1 MATTNFVDGV
11 TGLFAPWHN
20 DVDQAVYRSK
30 DYAIDTGIVNAY
42 IVALNPVKTAYTSG
56 MAVVFSTANANT
68 GPATIN
74 VNGLGIIPITAQG
87 NVPLTSGQ
95 ILSNSPMVGI
105 INSSGGNHLEILA
118 SNNAAWNDLRYAT
131 LASLSTQA
139 FAGPVSFPSSLNGTS
154 NYDAATAQTFSPAFL
169 GDLNTAIQ
177 AGDYNFV
184 PSSANKPAGI
194 TSYGFLKVFRH
205 VNTGPSA
212 VYVVQLAYDMN
223 GANPNAAFTRRG
235 MSAGTGSYTVTW
247 GSWVAVGAG
256 VGVWQTWQNV
266 LASRVPGVTY
276 TNSTGKPIVVAI
288 TAYQTN
294 NVDGSGT
301 LVVGGVS
308 VGYHR
313 NFVNA
318 SQPAITQISAIVP
331 DGGNYIY
338 IVGGTNTV
346 LYWVELS

>member
-118 SNNAAWNDLRYAT
+118 SNNAAWNGLRYAA
-131 LASLSTQA
+131 LAGLSTQA
-139 FAGPVSFPSSLNGTS
+139 FNVAK
-154 NYDAATAQTFSPAFL
+154 ATTATQAVPFGQVL
-169 GDLNTAIQ
+169 GL
-177 AGDYNFV
+177 G
-184 PSSANKPAGI
+184 
-194 TSYGFLKVFRH
+194 
-205 VNTGPSA
+205 
-212 VYVVQLAYDMN
+212 
-223 GANPNAAFTRRG
+223 
-235 MSAGTGSYTVTW
+235 
-247 GSWVAVGAG
+247 
-256 VGVWQTWQNV
+256 QTWQDV
-266 LASRVPGVTY
+266 LASRGPGVTY

-294 NVDGSGT
+294 GIDGSGT

-318 SQPAITQISAIVP
+318 SQPAVTQISAIVP
-331 DGGNYIY
+331 DGGNYTY
-338 IVGGTNTV
+338 FVGGTNTV
-346 LYWVELS
+346 MLWAELK